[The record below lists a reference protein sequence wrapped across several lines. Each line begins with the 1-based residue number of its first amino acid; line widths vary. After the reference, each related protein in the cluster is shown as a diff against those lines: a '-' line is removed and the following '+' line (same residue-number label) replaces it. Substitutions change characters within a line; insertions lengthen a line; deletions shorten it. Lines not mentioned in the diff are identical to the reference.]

1 MAMAKAENTGRKDAK
16 GRAIFKGPRGGEFV
30 VTSSGKKSKPSVGRL
45 TKKQLEAK
53 AKNLSAKRQT
63 LESKATNLSAK
74 RQTLE
79 SKAKNLSAK
88 RQILEQGAE
97 MLNQEAAR
105 MRAENT
111 MRRLNAVA
119 AKKSANVKKAVKN
132 M

>member
-30 VTSSGKKSKPSVGRL
+30 MTSSGRKSKPSVGRL

-63 LESKATNLSAK
+63 LEA
-74 RQTLE
+74 
-79 SKAKNLSAK
+79 KAKNLSAK

-97 MLNQEAAR
+97 MLNREAAR
-105 MRAENT
+105 MRAENA
-111 MRRLNAVA
+111 MRRLNSIA